1 MAIAGVSAAM
11 RVQTGT
17 GPTPTSAVM
26 QIKALDKALEA
37 QAQMALTL
45 LGGLVPAPASPAN
58 QTVPGAP
65 GVGQRIDVTA
75 G

>member
-1 MAIAGVSAAM
+1 MAIAGVSSSL
-11 RVQTGT
+11 RVQAGT
-17 GPTPTSAVM
+17 GPTPTTAVM

-45 LGGLVPAPASPAN
+45 LGGLVPAPAGAASQTAPSAN
-58 QTVPGAP
+58 
-65 GVGQRIDVTA
+65 GVGQRVDITA